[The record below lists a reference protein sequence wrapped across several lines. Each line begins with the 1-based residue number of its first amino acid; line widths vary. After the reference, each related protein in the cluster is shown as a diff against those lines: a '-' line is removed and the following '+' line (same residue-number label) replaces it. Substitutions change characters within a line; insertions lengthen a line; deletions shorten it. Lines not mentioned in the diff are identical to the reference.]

1 MEEEKKVLQ
10 TMNIDAYYLDDKKDM
25 QKGTFTIRLPTMGE
39 LTQLYK
45 LSQKKNTRTGQVIE
59 SDDIQFSKYRIAVA
73 IADCPLKAELKS
85 WKELTLQEKT
95 TLLENSFQEDT
106 FFEFNKRLKELHKYE
121 ATENMENLSEP
132 Q

>member
-10 TMNIDAYYLDDKKDM
+10 TMDVGAYYLDEKKDM
-25 QKGTFTIRLPTMGE
+25 KKGVFTIRLPTMGE

-45 LSQKKNTRTGQVIE
+45 LSQKKNLRTGQVIE

-73 IADCPLKAELKS
+73 IVECPLKSGVKT
-85 WKELTLQEKT
+85 WKELSLQEKT
-95 TLLENSFQEDT
+95 ILLEESFQEDT
-106 FFEFNKRLKELHKYE
+106 FFEFNKKLKELHKYE
-121 ATENMENLSEP
+121 PEENMENLSGP

>member
-45 LSQKKNTRTGQVIE
+45 LSQKKNARTGQVIE

-73 IADCPLKAELKS
+73 ITDCPLKAELKS

>member
-1 MEEEKKVLQ
+1 MEEEKKILQ
-10 TMNIDAYYLDDKKDM
+10 TMDIEVYYLDDKKDM
-25 QKGTFTIRLPTMGE
+25 KKGSFTIRLPTMGE

-59 SDDIQFSKYRIAVA
+59 SDDIQFSKYRIAVS
-73 IADCPLKAELKS
+73 IVNCPLTTDLKP

-95 TLLENSFQEDT
+95 TLLENSLQEDT
-106 FFEFNKRLKELHKYE
+106 FFEFNKKLKELHKYE
-121 ATENMENLSEP
+121 NTENMENLSGP